1 MHLKSISL
9 DYYDFELVQEALRY
23 VYCEK
28 VENLEKNALNL
39 MPLAKRVST
48 KLEIDEKIFIELFQL
63 NLQGLVDLCGKTL
76 EPTITVENVM
86 DLLSAADTN
95 RCPELKQKCITF
107 FAR

>member
-39 MPLAKRVST
+39 MPLAKRVSR
-48 KLEIDEKIFIELFQL
+48 KLGNRK
-63 NLQGLVDLCGKTL
+63 
-76 EPTITVENVM
+76 EN
-86 DLLSAADTN
+86 
-95 RCPELKQKCITF
+95 F
-107 FAR
+107 H